1 MLSHQQVDRYHLMER
16 IGSVSYIMKGDIK
29 SSFIFLTEKGN
40 IIFFETA
47 CMLCYV
53 VLSNFEN
60 ENSSINFSIST
71 DTSIQNV
78 CYDGVIA
85 YNYSITYKHNI
96 QHTNFQG
103 LK

>member
-1 MLSHQQVDRYHLMER
+1 MKGEDYLLIKNRGFFTREFMLS
-16 IGSVSYIMKGDIK
+16 IFSN
-29 SSFIFLTEKGN
+29 FLTEKSN

-71 DTSIQNV
+71 DNSIQNV

>member
-1 MLSHQQVDRYHLMER
+1 MKGEGYTLIKSHGFFPGESMLSTF
-16 IGSVSYIMKGDIK
+16 
-29 SSFIFLTEKGN
+29 FIFLTEKSN

-53 VLSNFEN
+53 VLSNFGKEN
-60 ENSSINFSIST
+60 NSINFSFST
-71 DTSIQNV
+71 DNSIQIV
-78 CYDGVIA
+78 CYYAVIA

-96 QHTNFQG
+96 QHTNFQR

>member
-1 MLSHQQVDRYHLMER
+1 
-16 IGSVSYIMKGDIK
+16 MKKEYFTIIK
-29 SSFIFLTEKGN
+29 NNFFSGKTISSMFFIFSTGKNN

-53 VLSNFEN
+53 VLYDFEN
-60 ENSSINFSIST
+60 DSIDFSIST
-71 DTSIQNV
+71 DNSIQNV

-96 QHTNFQG
+96 QHTNFPRP
-103 LK
+103 K